1 MLLADLR
8 NVYKFLPGAEPSVGR
23 AGAPGLSAGAQCGVD
38 FSDSLIVFGGLSATS
53 VYNEVHVLSLS
64 TGYWSRPECTGQPPP
79 KRYGHSAVMVAANL
93 MLLFGGCSAQVCSL
107 FWTLLGWLC
116 HSSCTA
122 KVSGCPGIDGHCSF
136 WPRGLIRILAA
147 KDLPSSAYF
156 SSRHQGNMVTS
167 YFCLERVRFCRVHS
181 TMMCTFSTHPP
192 SGGTASVASAH
203 NPRPVTGMRVQQQ
216 LGEW

>member
-1 MLLADLR
+1 M
-8 NVYKFLPGAEPSVGR
+8 
-23 AGAPGLSAGAQCGVD
+23 
-38 FSDSLIVFGGLSATS
+38 
-53 VYNEVHVLSLS
+53 LSLS

-107 FWTLLGWLC
+107 FWTLLGYLC

-122 KVSGCPGIDGHCSF
+122 KVSGCPGSDGHCSF

-156 SSRHQGNMVTS
+156 SSTDTRGTWLSRLFALRGTVLQGAFYNDVHLLNTS
-167 YFCLERVRFCRVHS
+167 TFRWHRIGGVGAQPPARYGHACAAAAGRVVIHGGSKGSHAFDGLLTIS
-181 TMMCTFSTHPP
+181 TAFGREFNRCSCTSTFSC
-192 SGGTASVASAH
+192 TAVLDHMIACKAK
-203 NPRPVTGMRVQQQ
+203 
-216 LGEW
+216 LI